1 MTLTISVVGCG
12 YLGAT
17 HAACMS
23 SLGFTVIGVDTDP
36 EKVAL
41 LQSGKLPFYEPGLE
55 TLLAQELKTGRLSFT
70 TDFSAIKD
78 TDVHF
83 VCVGTPQSKD
93 GLAADLTYVKS
104 AVTAIAPHLKEGA
117 LVVGKSTVPVGTAQG
132 LRDELAKIAPQADLA
147 WNPEFLREGFAI
159 EDTLTPNRLV
169 VGVTNDRAEEILK
182 EVYKPVIA
190 LGTPWIRAD
199 LPTSELV
206 KVAANSFL
214 ATKISFINAMAEVCE
229 AAGGDVTVLA
239 KAIGY
244 DPRIGNR
251 FLQAGIGFGG
261 GCLPKDIRAF
271 MARAEE
277 LGAMQALEFLREID
291 AINLRARQRVID
303 VVRGELSED
312 LTQYKIAVL
321 GATFKPD
328 SDDVRDSPALDIAAQ
343 LQAAGAIV
351 VVHDPKGIEPARKR
365 FPNLEYQEVVTDAL
379 KDADLILHLTEWK
392 EYRQIDP
399 AAISSLVKSKIIID
413 GRNMLDRTVWRNAGW
428 KFHALGRTD

>member
-1 MTLTISVVGCG
+1 MTLKLSVVGTG

-23 SLGFTVIGVDTDP
+23 SLGFTVVGVDTDAQKIAQLSRG
-36 EKVAL
+36 E
-41 LQSGKLPFYEPGLE
+41 LPFYEPGLD
-55 TLLAQELKTGRLSFT
+55 TLLASEIKTGRLTFT
-70 TDFSAIKD
+70 TDFSAVAD
-78 TDVHF
+78 ADVHF
-83 VCVGTPQSKD
+83 ICVGTPSKD
-93 GLAADLTYVKS
+93 GLAADLTYVKAS
-104 AVTAIAPHLKEGA
+104 VAAIAPFLKSGS
-117 LVVGKSTVPVGTAQG
+117 LVVGKSTVPVGTAQM
-132 LRDELAKIAPQADLA
+132 LRDQLAISAPDADLA
-147 WNPEFLREGFAI
+147 WNPEFLREGFAV

-169 VGVTNDRAEEILK
+169 VGVANDRAETILK
-182 EVYKPVIA
+182 EVYAPVIA

-199 LPTSELV
+199 LPTAELV

-277 LGAMQALEFLREID
+277 LGAKQALEFLREID
-291 AINLRARQRVID
+291 QINLRARQRVID
-303 VVRGELSED
+303 VVRADLSED

-343 LQAAGAIV
+343 LHAAGAKV

-365 FPNLEYQEVVTDAL
+365 FPTLAFEEDVRVAV
-379 KDADLILHLTEWK
+379 KDADAILHLTEWK
-392 EYRQIDP
+392 EYRELDP
-399 AAISSLVKSKIIID
+399 GAIGQLVKSKFLID
-413 GRNMLDRTVWRNAGW
+413 GRNMLDRDKWRSAGW
-428 KFHALGRTD
+428 RVHALGRTD

>member
-1 MTLTISVVGCG
+1 MKLSVIGCG

-23 SLGFTVIGVDTDP
+23 SLGFEVIGIDTDQS
-36 EKVAL
+36 KVDL
-41 LQSGKLPFYEPGLE
+41 LSRGELPFYEPGLD
-55 TLLAQELKTGRLSFT
+55 TLLAAEIMTGRLTFT
-70 TDFSAIKD
+70 TDFSAAAD
-78 TDVHF
+78 ADVHF
-83 VCVGTPQSKD
+83 ICVGTPQSKD
-93 GLAADLTYVKS
+93 SLAADLTYVKS
-104 AVTAIAPHLKEGA
+104 SVAAIAPFLKDGA
-117 LVVGKSTVPVGTAQG
+117 LVVGKSTVPVGTAQS
-132 LRDELAKIAPQADLA
+132 LRDYLAESAPHADLA
-147 WNPEFLREGFAI
+147 WNPEFLREGFAV

-169 VGVTNDRAEEILK
+169 VGVVNDRAEKILK
-182 EVYKPVIA
+182 EVYKPIID

-199 LPTSELV
+199 LPTAELV

-244 DPRIGNR
+244 DPRIGSR

-271 MARAEE
+271 MARAQE
-277 LGAMQALEFLREID
+277 LGADQALEFLREID

-303 VVRGELSED
+303 VVRADLSDD

-328 SDDVRDSPALDIAAQ
+328 SDDVRDSPALDISAQ
-343 LQAAGAIV
+343 LQAAGATV

-365 FPNLEYQEVVTDAL
+365 FPNLDYAEKIVDCVKGADA
-379 KDADLILHLTEWK
+379 ILHLTEWK
-392 EYRQIDP
+392 EYRELDP
-399 AAISSLVKSKIIID
+399 TVIGQLVKSKFLID
-413 GRNMLDRTVWRNAGW
+413 GRNALDRDKWRTAGW
-428 KFHALGRTD
+428 RVHALGRSD

>member
-1 MTLTISVVGCG
+1 MTLTLSVVGCG

-23 SLGFTVIGVDTDP
+23 SLGFTVVGVDTDP

-41 LQSGKLPFYEPGLE
+41 LQSGKLPFYEPGLD
-55 TLLAQELKTGRLSFT
+55 TLLEQEMKTGRLSFT
-70 TDFSAIKD
+70 TDFSAVKD
-78 TDVHF
+78 ADVHF

-104 AVTAIAPHLKEGA
+104 AVAAIAPHLKDGA

-147 WNPEFLREGFAI
+147 WNPEFLREGFAV

-169 VGVTNDRAEEILK
+169 VGVANDRAEEILK
-182 EVYKPVIA
+182 EVYEPVIA

-277 LGAMQALEFLREID
+277 LGAKQALEFLREID

-312 LTQYKIAVL
+312 LTKYKIAVL

-351 VVHDPKGIEPARKR
+351 VVHDPQGIEPARKR
-365 FPNLEYQEVVTDAL
+365 FPNLQYQEVVTDAL

-399 AAISSLVKSKIIID
+399 AAIAPLVKGKIVID
-413 GRNMLDRTVWRNAGW
+413 GRNMLDRALWRKAGW
-428 KFHALGRTD
+428 KFHAL

>member
-1 MTLTISVVGCG
+1 MTLKLSVVGTG

-23 SLGFTVIGVDTDP
+23 SLGFTVVGVDTDAQQIAQLSRG
-36 EKVAL
+36 E
-41 LQSGKLPFYEPGLE
+41 LPFYEPGLD
-55 TLLAQELKTGRLSFT
+55 TLLASEIKTGRLTFT
-70 TDFSAIKD
+70 TDFSAVAD
-78 TDVHF
+78 ADVHF
-83 VCVGTPQSKD
+83 ICVGTPQSKD
-93 GLAADLTYVKS
+93 GLAADLTYVKAS
-104 AVTAIAPHLKEGA
+104 VAAIAPFLKSGS
-117 LVVGKSTVPVGTAQG
+117 LVVGKSTVPVGTAQM
-132 LRDELAKIAPQADLA
+132 LRDQLAISAPDADLA
-147 WNPEFLREGFAI
+147 WNPEFLREGFAV

-169 VGVTNDRAEEILK
+169 VGVANDRAETILK
-182 EVYKPVIA
+182 EVYAPVIA

-199 LPTSELV
+199 LPTAELV

-277 LGAMQALEFLREID
+277 LGAKQALEFLREID
-291 AINLRARQRVID
+291 QINLRARQRVID
-303 VVRGELSED
+303 VVRADLSED

-343 LQAAGAIV
+343 LHAAGAKV

-365 FPNLEYQEVVTDAL
+365 FPTLAFEEDVRVAV
-379 KDADLILHLTEWK
+379 KDADAILHLTEWK
-392 EYRQIDP
+392 EYRELDP
-399 AAISSLVKSKIIID
+399 GAIGQLVKSKFLID
-413 GRNMLDRTVWRNAGW
+413 GRNMLDRDKWRSAGW
-428 KFHALGRTD
+428 RVHALGRTD